1 MTTYR
6 PQFAHPPAPLGFEDE
21 QFHYAFDGTNC
32 PLLAATATIP
42 AGGFSNNI
50 VLLMEADAPFICR
63 GIKIGLGL
71 ANSNMVDFQLK
82 TPRGDYM
89 QAVPVPVRLYT
100 GRGSSINNAN
110 IGKGLDLFIPMEN
123 EVEAPAGSNWTL
135 YLYNPTAA
143 PAVPPIVTLFGVKRR
158 KCSSVRRAA

>member
-32 PLLAATATIP
+32 PLLASTSPVP
-42 AGGFSNNI
+42 AGGFSNDI

-63 GIKIGLGL
+63 TLQIR
-71 ANSNMVDFQLK
+71 NSAGSSNLWFQLK

-89 QAVPVPVRLYT
+89 QIVPVEIQRYAF
-100 GRGSSINNAN
+100 SNAGGVALAAGHN
-110 IGKGLDLFIPMEN
+110 FPPLETEI
-123 EVEAPAGSNWTL
+123 EAPAGSNWTL

-143 PAVPPIVTLFGVKRR
+143 PLAPPMVTLFGVKRR
-158 KCSSVRRAA
+158 KCSSVRRTA

>member
-6 PQFAHPPAPLGFEDE
+6 PQFAHPPAPMGFEDE

-32 PLLAATATIP
+32 PLLASTSPVP

-50 VLLMEADAPFICR
+50 ILLMEADAIFICR
-63 GIKIGLGL
+63 TL
-71 ANSNMVDFQLK
+71 AIRNSGGSSTLWFQLK

-89 QAVPVPVRLYT
+89 QATPVPPTLYAY
-100 GRGSSINNAN
+100 SNA
-110 IGKGLDLFIPMEN
+110 GGPPGLAAGHNRTPLEA
-123 EVEAPAGSNWTL
+123 EVECPPGSNWTL

-143 PAVPPIVTLFGVKRR
+143 PVAPPMVTLYGVKRR